1 MDSQQPSSSVG
12 IIIENGDPMALN
24 GDVKLTNGCGPM
36 GEEDEGSGELP
47 LSHSH
52 TKSRRRR
59 QQRKLS
65 GMDEEIIRLVGQHLR
80 EMGLQ

>member
-1 MDSQQPSSSVG
+1 
-12 IIIENGDPMALN
+12 MASN
-24 GDVKLTNGCGPM
+24 GDVKLTNGCEAM
-36 GEEDEGSGELP
+36 GEEEGSGELP

-52 TKSRRRR
+52 AKSWRRR